1 MFAVPS
7 TWASEMT
14 SERDITAG
22 VRRPVEVPPYHR
34 ILYLGAAAAQGVG
47 AIAVQPFAI
56 RMLNAQQWGQVSFS
70 LSFIAIGLIAISAGL
85 PMVLSTMY
93 FDPDGGPDKA
103 RSLNGFGVLLSV
115 VVACAAAL
123 VFAAVAGATGGLG
136 DVTAYLISVGIIG
149 LHGITQM
156 SLAYL
161 RSEHRALAFV
171 IITIVAT
178 VAGHVAGLIG
188 IMTIAPTATV
198 YMACFAVC
206 VVAASAAG
214 VLLSK
219 PGAPLKY
226 RKVIRTA
233 VRTSLPVLP
242 HSIALV
248 LMLQGESILITL
260 QRGEE
265 LVGRY
270 NAVMPLALGPL
281 AVIMALS
288 NVWQT
293 TIFSHRGVDS
303 TGQVARVQREAVFIG
318 LMLTLGGSGVAVF
331 ATHVLVNDPEPVL
344 LLLARLLPL
353 LGYGYVVFLLATSQ
367 LFAIGR
373 TGLLAVVT
381 PAVAVLGLGLAFFPA
396 GQGNLLAVGVI
407 KVLAYLLL
415 GLLYAV
421 LVRRQ
426 DKTLIDLPLMLK
438 GMAGAVAITLGML
451 VLPDSMEAGIV
462 VAGVT
467 CAVGVLG
474 GIWYLRTLRRHSA
487 PMPKA
492 G

>member
-1 MFAVPS
+1 MNAEIPLTGQRPAPVAVP
-7 TWASEMT
+7 TH
-14 SERDITAG
+14 
-22 VRRPVEVPPYHR
+22 HR
-34 ILYLGAAAAQGVG
+34 LLYLGAAAAQGIG

-56 RMLNAQQWGQVSFS
+56 RLLDPQQWGQVSFS
-70 LSFIAIGLIAISAGL
+70 LSFISIGLIALSAGL

-93 FDPDGGPDKA
+93 FEPDRGPDKA
-103 RSLNGFGVLLSV
+103 RSLNGFGVGLSIV
-115 VVACAAAL
+115 GASLAAL
-123 VFAAVAGATGGLG
+123 IFAIVASATGALG
-136 DVTAYLISVGIIG
+136 DVSAYLISIGIIG

-171 IITIVAT
+171 VITIVAT
-178 VAGHVAGLIG
+178 VLGHVAGLAAI
-188 IMTIAPTATV
+188 IAIAPTATV
-198 YMACFAVC
+198 YMGSFAIC
-206 VVAASAAG
+206 VVLASAVG

-226 RKVIRTA
+226 RETVKSA

-248 LMLQGESILITL
+248 LMLQGESILIAL

-331 ATHVLVNDPEPVL
+331 ATHVLVNNPEPVL
-344 LLLARLLPL
+344 LVLARILPL
-353 LGYGYVVFLLATSQ
+353 LGYGYVVFLISTSQ
-367 LFAIGR
+367 LFAIGKTR
-373 TGLLAVVT
+373 LLAVVT

-396 GQGNLLAVGVI
+396 GSGNLLAVGVI

-415 GLLYAV
+415 GVLYALV
-421 LVRRQ
+421 VRRY
-426 DKTLIDLPLMLK
+426 DRNLINLPLMLK
-438 GMAGAVAITLGML
+438 GMAGAVAVTVVML
-451 VLPDSMEAGIV
+451 LMPDSVEWGIGMAG
-462 VAGVT
+462 AT
-467 CAVGVLG
+467 CAVGAVAGVL
-474 GIWYLRTLRRHSA
+474 YFRHLRSQ
-487 PMPKA
+487 
-492 G
+492 

>member
-1 MFAVPS
+1 MSAESKLTGSTPPPVAVPS
-7 TWASEMT
+7 H
-14 SERDITAG
+14 
-22 VRRPVEVPPYHR
+22 HR
-34 ILYLGAAAAQGVG
+34 LLYLGAAVAQGIG

-56 RMLNAQQWGQVSFS
+56 RLLDPQQWGQVSFS
-70 LSFIAIGLIAISAGL
+70 LSFISIGLIALSAGL

-93 FDPDGGPDKA
+93 FEPDRGPDRA
-103 RSLNGFGVLLSV
+103 RSLNGFGVGLSIV
-115 VVACAAAL
+115 GASLAAL
-123 VFAAVAGATGGLG
+123 VFALVASATGALG
-136 DVTAYLISVGIIG
+136 DVSAYLISIGIIG

-171 IITIVAT
+171 VITIVAT
-178 VAGHVAGLIG
+178 VLGHVAGLAAIL
-188 IMTIAPTATV
+188 TIAPTATV
-198 YMACFAVC
+198 YMGSFAVC
-206 VVAASAAG
+206 VVLASAAG

-226 RKVIRTA
+226 RESVKSA

-248 LMLQGESILITL
+248 LMLQGESILIAL

-303 TGQVARVQREAVFIG
+303 TGQVAKVQREAVFVG
-318 LMLTLGGSGVAVF
+318 FMLTLGGSGVAVF

-344 LLLARLLPL
+344 LLLARILPL
-353 LGYGYVVFLLATSQ
+353 LGYGYVVFLISTSQ
-367 LFAIGR
+367 LFAIGKTR
-373 TGLLAVVT
+373 LMAVVT
-381 PAVAVLGLGLAFFPA
+381 PVIAVVGLGLAFFPA
-396 GQGNLLAVGVI
+396 GSGNLLAVGVI

-415 GLLYAV
+415 GVVYAWV
-421 LVRRQ
+421 VRGYDRS
-426 DKTLIDLPLMLK
+426 LIDLPLMLK
-438 GMAGAVAITLGML
+438 GMAGAVAVTLLML
-451 VLPDSMEAGIV
+451 LVPDTIAWGIGS
-462 VAGVT
+462 AIAT
-467 CAVGVLG
+467 CAVGLVAG
-474 GIWYLRTLRRHSA
+474 VIYLRRLRSL
-487 PMPKA
+487 
-492 G
+492 